1 MFGALDRSWEL
12 VKESWGVLREDRE
25 LMVFPVLSGIA
36 TLLISAGFL
45 IPIALSLPWD
55 DLRRGVGG
63 DGAFRFG
70 PLHYALSFLYYLVS
84 YFVVVFF
91 NAGLVACVR
100 MRFQGEKPTV
110 ADGIAFSCRNLG
122 MLFQWAVFSATVGTI
137 LRAIEDRANWLGSL
151 VAGIVGVMWSI
162 ATLFVV
168 PVLVYEGVGPV
179 QAVQRSA
186 SAFRKT
192 WGETVVVNFG
202 LNTVFGLLLLP
213 SILVL
218 LAGFYAFVSLAQT
231 DMTRGAMVF
240 GGVVSVCAAYWLGLA
255 IVQSSLQGI
264 FLTACYEYATTGVA
278 PAAFSEQHISGAWR
292 PRKK

>member
-36 TLLISAGFL
+36 TLLVSASFL
-45 IPIALSLPWD
+45 IPIALSIPWD
-55 DLRRGVGG
+55 DLRLGVGN
-63 DGAFRFG
+63 DVEFRFG
-70 PLHYALSFLYYLVS
+70 PLHYGLSFLYYLVS

-100 MRFQGEKPTV
+100 KRFQGEKPTV
-110 ADGIAFSCRNLG
+110 ADGINFSCRNLG
-122 MLFQWAVFSATVGTI
+122 VLFQWAVFSATVGTV
-137 LRAIEDRANWLGSL
+137 LRAIEERANWLGSL
-151 VAGIVGVMWSI
+151 AAGIVGVVWSI

-179 QAVQRSA
+179 QAVRRSA
-186 SAFRKT
+186 LAFRKT
-192 WGETVVVNFG
+192 WGEAVVVNFG

-218 LAGFYAFVSLAQT
+218 LAGFYAFVTLAQT
-231 DMTRGAMVF
+231 DMTRGAVVF
-240 GGVVSVCAAYWLGLA
+240 GSVVSVCAVYWLGLA

-264 FLTACYEYATTGVA
+264 FLTACYEYATTGKA
-278 PAAFSEQHISGAWR
+278 PAAFSDQHISGAWR
-292 PRKK
+292 PRNK